1 MTDTPVRG
9 VQPPPHRGL
18 HALEPLI
25 GDWDVEP
32 IVAGRSIGIGR
43 ARFEWI
49 ESGAFLV
56 QRSDAEIPAD
66 APPEW
71 QANSPLPT
79 TCVFGLDDSLGVF
92 TMLYADS
99 RSVSRVYQTT
109 LADGRWTI
117 WRDAP
122 DAAENLPDGTD
133 PADPVGSFPHIP
145 YYAIGC
151 TLGEIAARSKRAH
164 DGWCRR

>member
-9 VQPPPHRGL
+9 VQPPPHPGL
-18 HALEPLI
+18 QALEPLV

-122 DAAENLPDGTD
+122 GFFQRFTGTFSADGGIID
-133 PADPVGSFPHIP
+133 GAWEFSADGKLWRVDFQLV
-145 YYAIGC
+145 Y
-151 TLGEIAARSKRAH
+151 
-164 DGWCRR
+164 RRR

>member
-1 MTDTPVRG
+1 MTDTPLRG
-9 VQPPPHRGL
+9 VQPPPHPGL
-18 HALEPLI
+18 QALEPLI

-49 ESGAFLV
+49 ESGAFLI
-56 QRSDAEIPAD
+56 QRSDAETPAD

-71 QANSPLPT
+71 KANSPQPT
-79 TCVFGLDDSLGVF
+79 TCVFGLDDTLGVF

-122 DAAENLPDGTD
+122 GFFQRFTGIFSPDGRTLD
-133 PADPVGSFPHIP
+133 GAWEFSADGKSWRVDFQLV
-145 YYAIGC
+145 Y
-151 TLGEIAARSKRAH
+151 
-164 DGWCRR
+164 RRR